1 MVGAK
6 GFEPSTP
13 WSQTKCANQ
22 TALRPDKTSYRDAN
36 YTQLKSVCQDKTQA
50 LRLFSHNW
58 DTHTILEHHPI

>member
-22 TALRPDKTSYRDAN
+22 TALRPDIFRIKAGIISE
-36 YTQLKSVCQDKTQA
+36 LS
-50 LRLFSHNW
+50 
-58 DTHTILEHHPI
+58 